1 MPSMYALPEYTWGG
15 RAEHG
20 SILARLTDRGDRWL
34 LELAC
39 EDWDDSA
46 AQATRYTRT
55 VELVADYF
63 DAFTSGDLL
72 FMLQAFYYNID
83 EAALLFALPF
93 LKRGEPRVPLQY
105 QDIFTP
111 RNRQRWPQVG
121 VLDIRK
127 TEQTVGISK

>member
-1 MPSMYALPEYTWGG
+1 MPGIYSLPEYTWGG

-20 SILARLTDRGDRWL
+20 SVQARLTNRGDRWL

-46 AQATRYTRT
+46 AQATRYTRA

-63 DAFTSGDLL
+63 DAYTSGDLL
-72 FMLQAFYYNID
+72 CLLQTFYYNVD
-83 EAALLFALPF
+83 EAALCFALPF
-93 LKRGEPRVPLQY
+93 LKRGEPRVPLPN
-105 QDIFTP
+105 QDIFRP
-111 RNRQRWPQVG
+111 GNRQDWPRVG

-127 TEQTVGISK
+127 AEQAAGIHQ